1 MASTALVLDQPSSRM
16 SFLTGLGT
24 PAVMLMM
31 LAMVLPLPAMALD
44 VLFTISIALS
54 IMVLMASVTPRDPGI
69 LVFSPPSCYSLP

>member
-31 LAMVLPLPAMALD
+31 LAMIVLPLPAMALD

-54 IMVLMASVTPRDPGI
+54 IMVLMASV
-69 LVFSPPSCYSLP
+69 